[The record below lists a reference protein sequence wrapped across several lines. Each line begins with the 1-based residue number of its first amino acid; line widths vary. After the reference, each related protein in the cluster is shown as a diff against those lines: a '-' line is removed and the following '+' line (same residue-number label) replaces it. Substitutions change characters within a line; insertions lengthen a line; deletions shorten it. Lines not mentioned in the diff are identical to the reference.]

1 MKLSVLQEQR
11 LQQLT
16 QHLSQHSGIEALLT
30 PNTQLSSGED
40 ATEPSEPSQL
50 TPTLVAIATH
60 DQKPRLL
67 HEVSWIRE
75 VQHVAYHY
83 QRSSNSVRVLFSDG
97 VICDFYCYTNQEL
110 ETVKPINQCEW
121 HLFWH
126 ANNTQVKHYPHQSY
140 DDVAATK
147 DALTG
152 ELLTMLVLGLRLFS
166 QGQKLAAFSLVQH
179 KALLN
184 LIKLKSILPANQ
196 QVSADTQ
203 HPWETHAPAFDEYLP
218 QFAAGFTRTPESAM
232 TMLSYVESLMP
243 VNYFI
248 KDQILN
254 LADACQS
261 KP

>member
-11 LQQLT
+11 LQQLI
-16 QHLSQHSGIEALLT
+16 QHLSQHSGIEALLA
-30 PNTQLSSGED
+30 PNTRIY
-40 ATEPSEPSQL
+40 SQQNAGDL
-50 TPTLVAIATH
+50 PDPAFITPTLVAISTQEH
-60 DQKPRLL
+60 KPTLL

-83 QRSSNSVRVLFSDG
+83 LRSADSLRVLFSDG

-110 ETVKPINQCEW
+110 EAAKPINQCEW
-121 HLFWH
+121 HVFWH
-126 ANNTQVKHYPHQSY
+126 AQNNDVKHYPNQNY
-140 DDVAATK
+140 NDVAATK

-152 ELLTMLVLGLRLFS
+152 ELLTMLMLGLRMFS
-166 QGQKLAAFSLVQH
+166 QGQKLTAFHLVQH
-179 KALLN
+179 QALNN
-184 LIKLKSILPANQ
+184 LIRLKSVLPVAQ
-196 QVSADTQ
+196 EALFESPQ
-203 HPWETHAPAFDEYLP
+203 PWESHAPEFEEYLP
-218 QFAAGFTRTPESAM
+218 QFAAGLTQTPESSVAM
-232 TMLSYVESLMP
+232 LNYVESIMP

>member
-16 QHLSQHSGIEALLT
+16 QHLSQHAGIEALLA
-30 PNTQLSSGED
+30 PNTQIASDQD
-40 ATEPSEPSQL
+40 ACDQSEPTHL
-50 TPTLVAIATH
+50 TPTLVAIAWQEH
-60 DQKPRLL
+60 KARLL

-83 QRSSNSVRVLFSDG
+83 KRSSNSLRVLFSDG

-110 ETVKPINQCEW
+110 EAVKPINQCEW
-121 HLFWH
+121 HLFWR
-126 ANNTQVKHYPHQSY
+126 AKNTRVKHYPHQSY

-166 QGQKLAAFSLVQH
+166 QGEKLAAFSLVQH
-179 KALLN
+179 KALHN
-184 LIKLKSILPANQ
+184 LIKLKSILPASQ
-196 QVSADTQ
+196 QVATDTQ
-203 HPWETHAPAFDEYLP
+203 QPWESRAPEFDEYLP
-218 QFAAGFTRTPESAM
+218 QFAAGYTRTPESAM
-232 TMLSYVESLMP
+232 TMLSYVESRMP